1 MKMHIREFAKL
12 AGVTVRTLHYY
23 DEIGLLSQK
32 EQDER
37 ISPRSLS
44 VWVQKPESDIRFCGI
59 PHRQS
64 AEAGRSA
71 DI

>member
-1 MKMHIREFAKL
+1 MQCTYTNDIVIL
-12 AGVTVRTLHYY
+12 S
-23 DEIGLLSQK
+23 ISSLLSQK

-37 ISPRSLS
+37 ISPRSLR
-44 VWVQKPESDIRFCGI
+44 VRVQKPESDIRFCGI

-64 AEAGRSA
+64 AAAGRSA

>member
-1 MKMHIREFAKL
+1 MQCTYTNDIVIL
-12 AGVTVRTLHYY
+12 S
-23 DEIGLLSQK
+23 ISSLLSQK

-64 AEAGRSA
+64 AAAGRSA

>member
-1 MKMHIREFAKL
+1 MQCTYTNDIL
-12 AGVTVRTLHYY
+12 ILS
-23 DEIGLLSQK
+23 ISSLLSQK

-64 AEAGRSA
+64 AAAGRSA

>member
-1 MKMHIREFAKL
+1 MQCTYTNDIL
-12 AGVTVRTLHYY
+12 ILS
-23 DEIGLLSQK
+23 ISSLLSQK

-37 ISPRSLS
+37 ISPRSLR
-44 VWVQKPESDIRFCGI
+44 VRVQKPESDIRFCGI

-64 AEAGRSA
+64 AAAGRSA

>member
-1 MKMHIREFAKL
+1 MQCTYTNDIVIL
-12 AGVTVRTLHYY
+12 T
-23 DEIGLLSQK
+23 ISSLLSQK

>member
-1 MKMHIREFAKL
+1 MQCTYTNDIL
-12 AGVTVRTLHYY
+12 ILS
-23 DEIGLLSQK
+23 ISSLLSQK